1 MNAKPAINLSDVV
14 KTFGDVQA
22 VDGLS
27 LSVHEGELLVL
38 VGPSGCGKTTL
49 LRLVAGFDRP
59 DAGDLRF
66 RGRSVLGL
74 PPEDRDVGIVFQNY
88 ALFPHMS
95 VRENIGYGLKF
106 SDGRVRARDRIR
118 ELLELLDLSGYERRR
133 PDELSAGQQQRVALA
148 RALAPN
154 PRILLLDEPLS
165 ALDVQLRD
173 RLRLEIRR
181 IQRELDVTTVYV
193 THDQEEALAIADRVA
208 VMNAGRLEQIDSPW
222 TLYHEPRTPF
232 AADFIGRGNLIR
244 GQVAEIDDSGKIVMV
259 QLSDKRSIRVA
270 NENSATVDI
279 DQSVCLLIRPEHI
292 NINADGVNRLP
303 GVVRAREYV
312 GDALVLHVDA
322 IDQRWLV
329 KLTDP
334 EPSWL
339 NAEGRDVELSFA
351 AGDVRLL
358 STEAAPGSSGGQS

>member
-1 MNAKPAINLSDVV
+1 MSPQQAIELNHIE
-14 KTFGDVQA
+14 KHFGEVHA

-27 LSVHEGELLVL
+27 LTASEGELLVL

-59 DAGDLRF
+59 DAGDIRL
-66 RGRSVLGL
+66 GSQSVLGV
-74 PPEDRDVGIVFQNY
+74 PPEDRDIGIVFQNY

-95 VRENIGYGLKF
+95 VADNVAYGLKF
-106 SDGRVRARDRIR
+106 ASERVDKRDRVQ
-118 ELLELLDLSGYERRR
+118 ELLELLDLPGYEGRR
-133 PDELSAGQQQRVALA
+133 PHELSAGQQQRVALA

-222 TLYHEPRTPF
+222 ILYHEPQTPF

-244 GQVAEIDDSGKIVMV
+244 GTIAAIDTDAATV
-259 QLSDKRSIRVA
+259 QLGDKRSLPVSV
-270 NENSATVDI
+270 EPTSGLSVE
-279 DQSVCLLIRPEHI
+279 QSVVLLIRPEHI
-292 NINADGVNRLP
+292 RINADGVNRLP
-303 GVVRAREYV
+303 GVVLAREYV

-322 IDQRWLV
+322 LDQRWLV
-329 KLTDP
+329 KVTDP
-334 EPSWL
+334 EPSWM

-351 AGDVRLL
+351 AEDVRII
-358 STEAAPGSSGGQS
+358 GQ

>member
-1 MNAKPAINLSDVV
+1 MSPQQAIELTHIE
-14 KTFGDVQA
+14 KHFGEVHA

-27 LSVHEGELLVL
+27 LTASEGELLVL

-59 DAGDLRF
+59 DAGDIRL
-66 RGRSVLGL
+66 GSQSVLGV
-74 PPEDRDVGIVFQNY
+74 PPEDRDIGIVFQNY

-95 VRENIGYGLKF
+95 VADNVAYGLKF
-106 SDGRVRARDRIR
+106 APERVDQRERVQ
-118 ELLELLDLSGYERRR
+118 ELLELLDLPGYEGRR
-133 PDELSAGQQQRVALA
+133 PHELSAGQQQRVALA

-181 IQRELDVTTVYV
+181 IQRELGVTTVYV

-208 VMNAGRLEQIDSPW
+208 VMNAGQLEQIDAPW
-222 TLYHEPRTPF
+222 TLYHSPQTPF
-232 AADFIGRGNLIR
+232 VADFIGRGNLIR
-244 GQVAEIDDSGKIVMV
+244 GQVAEIDDSGEIVGV
-259 QLSDKRSIRVA
+259 QLSDKRSIRVV
-270 NENSATVDI
+270 NQDLATVDI
-279 DQSVCLLIRPEHI
+279 GQSVCVLIRPEHI
-292 NINADGVNRLP
+292 NLDGDGSNCLP

-322 IDQRWLV
+322 ADQRWLV
-329 KLTDP
+329 KLYDP
-334 EPSWL
+334 DRSWMQ
-339 NAEGRDVELSFA
+339 AEGRNVELTIPQRA
-351 AGDVRLL
+351 AHLYVVDGTTDPL
-358 STEAAPGSSGGQS
+358 